1 MIHSC
6 KCQKIL
12 SGTIS
17 LRGWTFSMSDGV
29 MILAIFTCL
38 PLVWHTKA
46 SPSCCNSSQR
56 RFMRL
61 CCRAYALLWKLKLF
75 MKSQE
80 KMLFWS
86 EFYVL
91 IPFFLSAQQM
101 SLFSCSLNTPSSS
114 WFTNLTSRT
123 WVTCG
128 DRVTGLCGPSFR
140 FGRVG
145 GPSAFLHYTSLYN
158 ACRKISAEE
167 SGTKG
172 RVRVSVRAVLCGFC
186 GVTYVFYI
194 LIIVLNDCTC

>member
-1 MIHSC
+1 MGMWQILNVHTLHKPASSSTWNKIQFFRLLQESFSHEFRLMIHSC

-91 IPFFLSAQQM
+91 TPFS
-101 SLFSCSLNTPSSS
+101 
-114 WFTNLTSRT
+114 
-123 WVTCG
+123 
-128 DRVTGLCGPSFR
+128 
-140 FGRVG
+140 
-145 GPSAFLHYTSLYN
+145 FLHSRCL
-158 ACRKISAEE
+158 CSAVAWTRRLLPG
-167 SGTKG
+167 SQ
-172 RVRVSVRAVLCGFC
+172 
-186 GVTYVFYI
+186 I
-194 LIIVLNDCTC
+194 